1 MFHENTSNAE
11 SETFEV
17 AQARRRWSMLL
28 LAIFTSLYGGFI
40 ALCAFAYQWFS
51 QIQWLGVP
59 APVWYGLGLIF
70 LALAIAG
77 LYGHLTRLK
86 STSALCLVALS
97 LGCCLG
103 ASVGYS
109 EDKFESWTR
118 FRGPNGQGVAP
129 ANGVEVPWKNDSVKK
144 VSLPGSGHGSPAVWG
159 DRAFLMS
166 ADPKSAARYAIAVD
180 LKKSEVAWSK
190 SFDSQVHALHKFSSY
205 ASSTPCVDAENVYY
219 AWADPEHTF
228 LKAFSHDGE
237 EVWSRDFGR
246 YVSQHGFGTSPIRVE
261 DVIILLNSQDSEELP
276 AGVAPGFDRMTA
288 VDFRTGETRWETKLP
303 TSRVCYGVPAVWE
316 HDGKKELVCSTTLQG
331 MFGVNPATG
340 EILWNH
346 DCFTQRVCSSS
357 VIAGD
362 LLLGTHGSGGGRD
375 NRLVAFDLVQ
385 KKERFRVTRSAPYV
399 PSPLATGDTLFLW
412 SDAGIVSCVDAAD
425 GKVLWNK
432 RIGGDYSGSPII
444 LGDLLMNVSHTG
456 AVQVLRASREFEQL
470 ATIETELTVRS
481 TMVPTQD
488 HLLLRGESELW
499 IIPQSK

>member
-1 MFHENTSNAE
+1 MFHENQSQAE
-11 SETFEV
+11 TETIEV
-17 AQARRRWSMLL
+17 AQSRRRWSLLL
-28 LAIFTSLYGGFI
+28 LAIFTTLYGGFI
-40 ALCAFAYQWFS
+40 GLCAFAYQWFS
-51 QIQWLGVP
+51 QILWMGVP

-86 STSALCLVALS
+86 PGSSAAPFAMFTLLS
-97 LGCCLG
+97 LGATNCHADG
-103 ASVGYS
+103 P
-109 EDKFESWTR
+109 FEAWTR

-129 ANGVEVPWKNDSVKK
+129 ANGVAVPWKNESVKK
-144 VSLPGSGHGSPAVWG
+144 IKLPGSGHGSPVVWG
-159 DRAFLMS
+159 EQAFLMS
-166 ADPKSAARYAIAVD
+166 ADPKFATRYAMAVD
-180 LKKSEVAWSK
+180 LNKGNVAWSK
-190 SFDSQVHALHKFSSY
+190 SYESQVHSLHKFSSY
-205 ASSTPCVDAENVYY
+205 ASSTPCVDSEQVYF

-228 LKAFSHDGE
+228 LKAFTHAGE

-246 YVSQHGFGTSPIRVE
+246 YVSQHGFGTSPIRI
-261 DVIILLNSQDSEELP
+261 DDLIILLNSQDSEELP
-276 AGVAPGFDRMTA
+276 AGVEPGFDRITA
-288 VDFRTGETRWETKLP
+288 VDFKTGETRWETKLP

-331 MFGVNPATG
+331 MFGLDPKTG
-340 EILWNH
+340 KILWNH
-346 DCFTQRVCSSS
+346 DCFTQRVCSSA

-399 PSPLATGDTLFLW
+399 PSPLSTGDTLFLW
-412 SDAGIVSCVDAAD
+412 SDAGIVSCVDSTNGD
-425 GKVLWNK
+425 VLWNK
-432 RIGGDYSGSPII
+432 RIGGDYSGSPVI

-481 TMVPTQD
+481 TMVPTENK
-488 HLLLRGESELW
+488 LLLRGESELW
-499 IIPQSK
+499 IIPSSN